1 MLPITNHREFHI
13 PHSIATAAA
22 ILGLIAALGWDVSG
36 IDADP
41 VESASGTL
49 EQVNSITA
57 QESEP
62 ADETPAPGRAV
73 AGDCDP
79 GVLSGLL
86 PLVLPSIS
94 GF

>member
-22 ILGLIAALGWDVSG
+22 ILGLIAALGWDVFG
-36 IDADP
+36 AGADP
-41 VESASGTL
+41 VIASGSTL

-57 QESEP
+57 QEAEP
-62 ADETPAPGRAV
+62 ANETPAPGRAV
-73 AGDCDP
+73 ADDCEP